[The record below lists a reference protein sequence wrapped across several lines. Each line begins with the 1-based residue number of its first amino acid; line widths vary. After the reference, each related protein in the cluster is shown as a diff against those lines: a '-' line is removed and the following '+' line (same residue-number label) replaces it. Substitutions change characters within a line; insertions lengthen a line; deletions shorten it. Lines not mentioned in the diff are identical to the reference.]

1 MVRPIAVIRET
12 WSIYTPVER
21 RNIAMYIAG
30 IMMYKFGLEAFNG
43 SVIALA
49 TNRYDDLGEKTHTSI
64 TFQRVGVLTG
74 LNQAFQCVGSI
85 LIAPLIKR
93 YPTKNVL
100 ACAILI
106 FAFMSSLLLILDAAT
121 GGTFVPR
128 GWPKDDFSYYGDY
141 NTDAMIPIYC
151 VCGIVYGMVELI
163 RRVIPR
169 DLVGGHIQK
178 LRRMD
183 SLVHIFYEISGTAGA
198 FCTALAL
205 IPRFGNNFSFIIT
218 PIFFAAASILWY
230 FIQEGSMPRDSR
242 SLFSESQP
250 SYVKAVI
257 NGFYLFFESIGTG
270 AKIIFTHRKFIWL
283 LPGYAVAL
291 YAHRYLENMI
301 APAVAQRYFGN
312 SGWSQIMVGGSNF
325 GELLGA
331 LFVFM
336 FTNLVHTPIPW
347 LRLDALALLIVWYLP
362 YWNPPKNDVAQAWIV
377 GATFLPISF
386 GWAAGDVSLAAYIQA
401 SLARIESKTQNV
413 SALGAVMAFLYSTYI
428 VTYAIASVSLGT
440 YIDRISDRH
449 NDQIHGAILNVAAVQ
464 FTIICVL
471 VMTST
476 FVPKGAFS
484 LNPKMLN
491 EEDLDTD
498 LEDEDLEYVPGVHS
512 KGKQS
517 YESHEMVR
525 AGGVTTPQADL
536 LASKSNY
543 ELISSGQHLEM
554 GLHFST
560 AMATGVMM
568 KRATHRAAE
577 QARRDRMKNAMV
589 DLAEFLLD
597 GEVTFGSGTT
607 CFVVMRGKNEDG
619 SEKISTDDASN
630 GKSGK
635 GVPPGDSVPGEK
647 KTVNK
652 ARLIEMALEKM
663 KAQEK
668 EIEMLRKEIEDLRT
682 EDKMDVS

>member
-1 MVRPIAVIRET
+1 MLRPVAVIRET
-12 WSIYTPVER
+12 WNIYTTVER

-49 TNRYDDLGEKTHTSI
+49 TNRYDELERTTKIAI
-64 TFQRVGVLTG
+64 TFQRVGILTG

-100 ACAILI
+100 ACAVLI
-106 FAFMSSLLLILDAAT
+106 FGLMSSILLILDAAT
-121 GGTFVPR
+121 GGKFVPR
-128 GWPKDDFSYYGDY
+128 DHPEGDFSYYGDY
-141 NTDAMIPIYC
+141 NTDGMIPIYC
-151 VCGIVYGMVELI
+151 VCGVVYGMVELI

-169 DLVGGHIQK
+169 DLVGGNVQK

-205 IPRFGNNFSFIIT
+205 IPHFGNNFSFIIT
-218 PIFFAAASILWY
+218 PIFFVAAAILWF
-230 FIQEGSMPRDSR
+230 FIQEPSLPRDSR
-242 SLFSESQP
+242 ALVLENQP
-250 SYVKAVI
+250 TYVKAVI
-257 NGFYLFFESIGTG
+257 GGFFLFFESVWTG
-270 AKIIFTHRKFIWL
+270 GKIIFTHRKFIWL

-291 YAHRYLENMI
+291 YGHRYLENAI
-301 APAVAQRYFGN
+301 APAIARRYLGN
-312 SGWSQIMVGGSNF
+312 SAWAQIMVGGSNF

-336 FTNLVHTPIPW
+336 FTNLVHTPMPW
-347 LRLDALALLIVWYLP
+347 LRIDALALLIVWYLP
-362 YWNPPKNDVAQAWIV
+362 YWHPPQNDVGQAWIV
-377 GATFLPISF
+377 AATFLPISF

-401 SLARIESKTQNV
+401 SLARIESSTQNV
-413 SALGAVMAFLYSTYI
+413 SALGAVMAFLYSSYI
-428 VTYAIASVSLGT
+428 VTYAIASVTLGT
-440 YIDRISDRH
+440 YIDRVSATNNNEI
-449 NDQIHGAILNVAAVQ
+449 QPAILNVAGVQ
-464 FTIICVL
+464 FTVIFVL

-484 LNPKMLN
+484 LNPKMLSD
-491 EEDLDTD
+491 EFLDTD
-498 LEDEDLEYVPGVHS
+498 LDDDEDLEYVPGNQVKS
-512 KGKQS
+512 KVSQD
-517 YESHEMVR
+517 SHEMVR

-577 QARRDRMKNAMV
+577 QARRDRMKTAMV

-607 CFVVMRGKNEDG
+607 CFVVMRGKDGEDG
-619 SEKISTDDASN
+619 SEKGEA
-630 GKSGK
+630 KK
-635 GVPPGDSVPGEK
+635 GSVAGEK

-668 EIEMLRKEIEDLRT
+668 EIELLRKQLEDLRPG
-682 EDKMDVS
+682 EQSDRMDES